1 MEKAKTL
8 SHVWK
13 QVKQMPCLNS
23 SHREQKLNTNVPAPE
38 CRPAWDWGRLAPCH
52 PHGGTEG
59 EPAVGSGLLEAP
71 GRKEVLGKLC
81 QRVGIRNK
89 GWGRTLQLSS
99 GCPDYCPRAALLL
112 LTQLHLCR
120 PRAPPGPESHP
131 IAREADPPTSS
142 HCLEPGL
149 RGPRPVPPAPHLC
162 PQALALFSLTAAAPG
177 FILRPSSPRGSDG
190 CVSWESLR

>member
-13 QVKQMPCLNS
+13 QVKQMPCLSS
-23 SHREQKLNTNVPAPE
+23 SHREQKLNTNVPAPD

-52 PHGGTEG
+52 PHGGIEG

-71 GRKEVLGKLC
+71 GRNEVLGKLC

-99 GCPDYCPRAALLL
+99 GCPQTAAHALRCCCLLSS
-112 LTQLHLCR
+112 TC
-120 PRAPPGPESHP
+120 AGPGPLPALRVTPSPERLTRPPPLTAWSRGSVGP
-131 IAREADPPTSS
+131 ALCPLPPTSARR
-142 HCLEPGL
+142 HW
-149 RGPRPVPPAPHLC
+149 
-162 PQALALFSLTAAAPG
+162 
-177 FILRPSSPRGSDG
+177 PSSP
-190 CVSWESLR
+190 